1 MPPRGRETP
10 TVTVRLEAARKRPG
24 PSRFRYEKMISGMYL
39 GEIVRNILID
49 FTKKGFLFRGQISE
63 PLKTRG
69 IFQTKYLSQ
78 IER

>member
-1 MPPRGRETP
+1 MVPGR
-10 TVTVRLEAARKRPG
+10 VVLLLSAL
-24 PSRFRYEKMISGMYL
+24 PSSPLRFEKMISGMYL

-69 IFQTKYLSQ
+69 IFETKFLSQ